1 VVAAP
6 QPLRCRFPSPPTR
19 KRWSV
24 LPWQQ
29 CHDVTNRPTCERRP
43 YVDPARRYP
52 GHVRFSLSTILTR
65 VLPGKM
71 NGHAER
77 LTNGETM
84 PEGHV
89 TGIPTIA
96 VTEQRKP
103 FVSTHGT
110 KLQHP
115 GT

>member
-1 VVAAP
+1 
-6 QPLRCRFPSPPTR
+6 
-19 KRWSV
+19 
-24 LPWQQ
+24 
-29 CHDVTNRPTCERRP
+29 
-43 YVDPARRYP
+43 
-52 GHVRFSLSTILTR
+52 
-65 VLPGKM
+65 M